1 MKKTGF
7 NYLIGLLGLLLLGAG
22 LLMIK
27 LISEPQGILLPLQ
40 YVLMGVGC
48 GVFGSGIGNIVNNR
62 VMRKNPDIKKKEE
75 IEIRDERNIAVRNS
89 AKAKA
94 YDIMVFVFSA
104 LMLAFALMQVEVAPI
119 LMLVFAYLFVIGAR
133 IYYQVKFN
141 KEM

>member
-7 NYLIGLLGLLLLGAG
+7 NYLIALLGLLLLGAG

-40 YVLMGVGC
+40 YVLVGVGC

>member
-1 MKKTGF
+1 MKKAGF
-7 NYLIGLLGLLLLGAG
+7 NYLIALLGLLLLGAG

-104 LMLAFALMQVEVAPI
+104 LMLAFALMQVEAAPI

-133 IYYQVKFN
+133 IYYQVKLN

>member
-104 LMLAFALMQVEVAPI
+104 LMLAFALMQVEAAPI

-133 IYYQVKFN
+133 IYYQVKLN

>member
-40 YVLMGVGC
+40 YVLVGVGC

-133 IYYQVKFN
+133 IYYQFKFN

>member
-40 YVLMGVGC
+40 YVLVGVGC
-48 GVFGSGIGNIVNNR
+48 GVFGGGIGNIVNNR

-104 LMLAFALMQVEVAPI
+104 LMLAFALMQVEAAPI

>member
-1 MKKTGF
+1 MKKAGF
-7 NYLIGLLGLLLLGAG
+7 NYLIALLGLLLLGAG

-104 LMLAFALMQVEVAPI
+104 LMLAFALMQVEAAPI

>member
-40 YVLMGVGC
+40 YVLVGVGC